1 MQPLHIKTQKTIMD
15 LRKLKHLVALSEEKN
30 FGRAANRVHLSQ
42 PAFSRSIQS
51 AEETVGMQL
60 FNRNNNEIITT
71 PAGDFIIERAKK
83 ILFENRSL
91 ERDLELFKNRQLGDI
106 AFGFGP
112 FPASTFL
119 KQILLKIHLNHPK
132 VNIQAEINN
141 WKYLLEHLRNEE
153 LDFFVCDTRDIPNYS
168 DISIKPFEKFNTG
181 FFIKTDHPLA
191 TQLSQPASVLKTY
204 GLATV
209 TLPKKVKEV
218 LHKVLKLNS
227 DEKIPL
233 MIECDDLRTLKHMA
247 LNTHL
252 IVGLSSADAIEDLRS
267 GQLLQLQLSDIA
279 NFVVD
284 LGIVTLKGHSLSPIS
299 KLAIQYL
306 RDIANEQID

>member
-1 MQPLHIKTQKTIMD
+1 MD
-15 LRKLKHLVALSEEKN
+15 LRKLKHIVALSEEKN
-30 FGRAANRVHLSQ
+30 FSRAADRVHLSQ

-51 AEETVGMQL
+51 VEEDVGLPL
-60 FNRNNNEIITT
+60 FIRNNSEIMTT
-71 PAGDFIIERAKK
+71 PAGAFLTERAKK
-83 ILFENRSL
+83 ILFENRTL
-91 ERDLELFKNRQLGDI
+91 ERDLELFKNKQIGDL

-119 KQILLKIHLNHPK
+119 KEILSKLHLNHPK
-132 VNIQAEINN
+132 INIQAEINS

-168 DISIKPFEKFNTG
+168 DITIQPFEKFGTG

-191 TQLSQPASVLKTY
+191 TQLTQNASVLLTY

-209 TLPKKVKEV
+209 TLPEKAKMVF
-218 LHKVLKLNS
+218 HKVLKLNS
-227 DEKIPL
+227 DQKIPL
-233 MIECDDLRTLKHMA
+233 MIECDDLRTLRHMA

-252 IVGLSSADAIEDLRS
+252 IVGLSLADAMEDLKS
-267 GQLLQLQLSDIA
+267 GQLLQLQFTDIA

-284 LGIVTLKGHSLSPIS
+284 LGIVTLKGHTPSPIS
-299 KLAIQYL
+299 KLAIEYL
-306 RDIANEQID
+306 REIANLQIE